1 MTVLVLMLLSLPS
14 NPLTSNPRSLAIIML
29 NDLLFP
35 LLKLVSPL
43 HDTNII
49 TDTDNSNDT
58 SSLVYHLRHLIF
70 KTVKSDYAA
79 FVANN
84 VNSSSSTIFY
94 PYYQY
99 FSKLLNRTY
108 YHHHSNI
115 YSNSSVKTTVFLEDK
130 QKVFKRLMM
139 MMNSGSDDGSIRY
152 QKNKLLTGTFLI
164 RFYYLPF
171 LLLCS

>member
-1 MTVLVLMLLSLPS
+1 
-14 NPLTSNPRSLAIIML
+14 ML
-29 NDLLFP
+29 NDLMFP

-49 TDTDNSNDT
+49 TDNDNSNDT

-70 KTVKSDYAA
+70 KTIKSDYAA

-84 VNSSSSTIFY
+84 VNSSSTIFY

-115 YSNSSVKTTVFLEDK
+115 HSNSGMKTAVFLDDK
-130 QKVFKRLMM
+130 QKVFKRLM
-139 MMNSGSDDGSIRY
+139 NSDIDDGSIRY
-152 QKNKLLTGTFLI
+152 QKTKLLAGI
-164 RFYYLPF
+164 F
-171 LLLCS
+171 LLHFNYLLLLLLFS